1 MRDSIH
7 VETKWVLPLDSEL
20 ADLAS
25 AGGKGASLARMRR
38 AGFPVP
44 EGFLVHTL
52 AYREFLRINQ
62 LGEVIHGLL
71 EGLDAQ
77 SPDALEAASAQ
88 IRARFRAGQL
98 PPGLA
103 EEVRD
108 ALARMPGAAVAV
120 RSSATAEDLPEM
132 SFAGQQD
139 TFLNVVGAEAVLR
152 AVADCWGSL
161 WTARAIGYRMRNQVP
176 QLETALC
183 VVVQRMVESQASG
196 VLFTANPLTGLRSQT
211 VIEAALGLGEA
222 LVSGQV
228 EPDQYVVEP
237 RTGRI
242 LSKTLGR
249 KEVSIHGQTGGGTH
263 TQHEDRSQEQALPD
277 AAILELAAWGQRT
290 AELYG
295 FPQDVE
301 WAWAEEKLY
310 LLQSRPITSLF
321 PLPEGM
327 SEEPLRVMFSF
338 AAVQGMYDPITPT
351 GRSFMVLLVQAL
363 STLYGIRVTETSQNV
378 LFSAG
383 ERLWANITALASNS
397 VGRKVL
403 PIIFDYVEP
412 TVKQA
417 LAQIWEDPRLQPKR
431 AGVSLRARLQIARA
445 AIPVAANVFLNMA
458 APVQRRAAL
467 IQFGE
472 RMLKDL
478 QDRFTRVT
486 GDRWQKLNLR
496 VEVVYGFVLSKI
508 PRMFRRFVSG
518 VASGMAAWRL
528 LDMLS
533 SRAVDQPDLI
543 LEVTRGMPNNPTTE
557 MDLRLWKIAQR
568 LRSDSEARQAFAQFS
583 PQELA
588 ERYQHRELPPSLQN
602 DAAEFLAAY
611 GARGYG
617 EIDLGHTR
625 WAEDPTHVFEMLSS
639 FMQIEDESLGPDVV
653 FARGAERAQQAI
665 EQVAQR
671 VRQRHGWLRERL
683 VRFLA
688 GRARQ
693 WLGMREAPKF
703 LIVRYLWMIR
713 QELLQSGQELAAA
726 GDLERAEDIFF
737 LTLSE
742 MRQWAQQ
749 NDPAW
754 RDRAAQRRE
763 TFERERKRRQIPRL
777 LLSDGR
783 AFFDGMFAA
792 EQTENVISG
801 SPVSPGIVEGNVRVV
816 LDPRQAGLQ
825 PGEILVCPGTD
836 PSWTPLFLS
845 AGGLVMEMGG
855 MMTHGAVVA
864 REYGIPAVVGV
875 DRATHRLHDG
885 QRIRVN
891 GSNGRIELL
900 DL

>member
-1 MRDSIH
+1 MRDPIH
-7 VETKWVLPLDSEL
+7 IETKWVLPLDSER
-20 ADLAS
+20 ADLAA

-44 EGFLVHTL
+44 EGFLVHTP

-62 LGEVIHGLL
+62 LDEVIRGLL
-71 EGLDAQ
+71 MGLDAQ

-88 IRARFRAGQL
+88 IRARFRAGEL

-103 EEVRD
+103 EEVRG
-108 ALARMPGAAVAV
+108 ALAHMPGAAVAV

-176 QLETALC
+176 QLETSLC

-211 VIEAALGLGEA
+211 VIEATLGLGEA
-222 LVSGQV
+222 LVSGLV
-228 EPDQYVVEP
+228 EPDDYLVEP
-237 RTGRI
+237 RAGRI
-242 LSKTLGR
+242 LTKTLGR
-249 KEVSIHGQTGGGTH
+249 KEMSIHGQAGGGTH

-277 AAILELAAWGQRT
+277 AAVLELAAWGQRA

-301 WAWAEEKLY
+301 WAWAGEKLY

-321 PLPEGM
+321 PIPEGM
-327 SEEPLRVMFSF
+327 NEEPLRVMFSF
-338 AAVQGMYDPITPT
+338 AAVQGMYDPITPA
-351 GRSFMVLLVQAL
+351 GRSLLPLFVQAL
-363 STLYGIRVTETSQNV
+363 ATLYGIRVTETSQNV
-378 LFSAG
+378 FFSAG
-383 ERLWANITALASNS
+383 ERLWANITALVSNS
-397 VGRKVL
+397 AGRKVL
-403 PIIFDYVEP
+403 PTIFEYVEP

-417 LAQIWEDPRLQPKR
+417 IEQIWEDPRLQPKR
-431 AGVSLRARLQIARA
+431 AGVSLRARMQIARA

-458 APVQRRAAL
+458 APVRRRTAL

-472 RMLKDL
+472 GML
-478 QDRFTRVT
+478 QDLEERYARVT

-496 VEVVYGFVLSKI
+496 VEIVYGFVLSKI
-508 PRMFRRFVSG
+508 PSTFRRFVSG
-518 VASGMAAWRL
+518 VASGMASWRF

-533 SRAVDQPDLI
+533 SRAVEQPDLI
-543 LEVTRGMPNNPTTE
+543 LEVMRGMPNNPTTE
-557 MDLRLWKIAQR
+557 MDLRLWEIARR
-568 LRSDSEARQAFAQFS
+568 LRADGEARQAFDQHS
-583 PQELA
+583 PQELT
-588 ERYQHRELPPSLQN
+588 EHYWRGELPHSLQN
-602 DAAEFLAAY
+602 GAAEFLAVY

-639 FMQIEDESLGPDVV
+639 FMQIENEALGPDVV
-653 FARGAERAQQAI
+653 FARGAERAQEAI

-683 VRFLA
+683 VRFFA

-693 WLGMREAPKF
+693 WMGVREAPKF
-703 LIVRYLWMIR
+703 LIVRYLWIIR
-713 QELLQSGQELAAA
+713 RELLQSGQELAAA

-737 LTLSE
+737 LTLTE
-742 MRQWAQQ
+742 MREWAQQ

-763 TFERERKRRQIPRL
+763 AFARERMRRQIPRL

-783 AFFDGMFAA
+783 AFYEGMITA
-792 EQTENVISG
+792 EPTENTISG
-801 SPVSPGIVEGNVRVV
+801 SPVSPGMVEGIVRVV

-875 DRATHRLHDG
+875 DRATHRLRDG